1 MTEIFVDG
9 IRTVAVAN
17 GVARIE
23 MMQLKRGDDGTKLEP
38 RPVATLML
46 PVAGLKEFTT
56 QLTNAIKAI
65 EENAKT
71 KGTQR
76 GGGGAPAHEVDTAL
90 ENL

>member
-1 MTEIFVDG
+1 MSEIFVDG

-23 MMQLKRGDDGTKLEP
+23 MVQLKRGSNGSKLEP
-38 RPVATLML
+38 QVVATLML
-46 PVAGLKEFTT
+46 PVAGLKEFTA
-56 QLTNAIKAI
+56 QLGNAIKAI

-71 KGTQR
+71 KGAQR
-76 GGGGAPAHEVDTAL
+76 PAAQAGEVDTAL